1 MRKTVA
7 MLLAMAMTV
16 SLTACGGGEKPADA
30 TTAAPAAE
38 TTAASGG
45 EETTAKAAEGEDP
58 YAALGDF
65 TMIVGHAQPE
75 GNPRYESM
83 EKFSADVAEKTNGHV
98 TVEVFG
104 NGQLGTEKE
113 MLEQVVAGTVQGMR
127 GGQFDF
133 SPRLLMFTLPF
144 LAQTREQVTALLN
157 SDLAKKVCAEA
168 EAETGTV
175 IINLCDA
182 GGWRQFSNS
191 KHPITKPED
200 LKGLKMRT
208 NGMNTIDK
216 TFSLWALLP
225 LPFRT
230 LTCTWA

>member
-45 EETTAKAAEGEDP
+45 EETTAKAAEVEDP

-83 EKFSADVAEKTNGHV
+83 EKFS
-98 TVEVFG
+98 
-104 NGQLGTEKE
+104 
-113 MLEQVVAGTVQGMR
+113 
-127 GGQFDF
+127 
-133 SPRLLMFTLPF
+133 LM
-144 LAQTREQVTALLN
+144 
-157 SDLAKKVCAEA
+157 
-168 EAETGTV
+168 
-175 IINLCDA
+175 
-182 GGWRQFSNS
+182 
-191 KHPITKPED
+191 
-200 LKGLKMRT
+200 
-208 NGMNTIDK
+208 
-216 TFSLWALLP
+216 
-225 LPFRT
+225 
-230 LTCTWA
+230 

>member
-104 NGQLGTEKE
+104 NGQLGTEK
-113 MLEQVVAGTVQGMR
+113 R
-127 GGQFDF
+127 CW
-133 SPRLLMFTLPF
+133 SRLL
-144 LAQTREQVTALLN
+144 QAL
-157 SDLAKKVCAEA
+157 
-168 EAETGTV
+168 
-175 IINLCDA
+175 
-182 GGWRQFSNS
+182 
-191 KHPITKPED
+191 
-200 LKGLKMRT
+200 
-208 NGMNTIDK
+208 
-216 TFSLWALLP
+216 
-225 LPFRT
+225 FRV
-230 LTCTWA
+230 